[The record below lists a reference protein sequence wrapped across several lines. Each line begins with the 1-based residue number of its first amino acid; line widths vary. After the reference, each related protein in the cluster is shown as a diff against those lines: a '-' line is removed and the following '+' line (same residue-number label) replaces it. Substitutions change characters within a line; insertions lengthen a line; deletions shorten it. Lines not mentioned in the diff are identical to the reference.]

1 MSDSPSILRRE
12 VLIQNPWVT
21 LVQKDLS
28 QHGRCEDYYSLL
40 LPDYVAIVATDPLGR
55 VALVRQY
62 RPAVEE
68 FTLELPAGTLE
79 ANEEPE
85 MCARRELMEETGLRP
100 TSMRRVGSYRTD
112 TGRLENWQHIFHAV
126 CEAPDA
132 SFSGEEGVE
141 VSYASLEELE
151 IMIEDGRFNH
161 LLHVSAV
168 YLAGVL
174 PRP

>member
-1 MSDSPSILRRE
+1 MSESPSILRRQ

-28 QHGRCEDYYSLL
+28 HHGRCEDYYSLL
-40 LPDYVAIVATDPLGR
+40 LPDYVAIVATDPQGR

-79 ANEEPE
+79 PGEEPE
-85 MCARRELMEETGLRP
+85 VCARRELLEETGLRA
-100 TSMRRVGSYRTD
+100 TSMRKVGSYRTD

-126 CEAPDA
+126 CETPDA
-132 SFSGEEGVE
+132 SFVGEEGVE
-141 VSYASLEELE
+141 VSYADLDELQT
-151 IMIEDGRFNH
+151 MIADGRFNH
-161 LLHVSAV
+161 LLHVSSV

-174 PRP
+174 PRQ